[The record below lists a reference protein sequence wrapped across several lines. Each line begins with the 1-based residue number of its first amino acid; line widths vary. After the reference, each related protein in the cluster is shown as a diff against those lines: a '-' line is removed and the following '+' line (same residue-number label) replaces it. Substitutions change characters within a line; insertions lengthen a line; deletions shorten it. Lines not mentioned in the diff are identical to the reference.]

1 MGEHLLAHIADQLAE
16 ANWMFAT
23 VNRDEDAE
31 PVDFPEP
38 LPRPGVPA
46 PGQSGEEAEPDAVH
60 LPAPEQLTRFFA
72 HP

>member
-31 PVDFPEP
+31 PLDFPEP

-46 PGQSGEEAEPDAVH
+46 PARPGEEPDHAAAQ
-60 LPAPEQLTRFFA
+60 LPDPEQLSRFFA
-72 HP
+72 QP